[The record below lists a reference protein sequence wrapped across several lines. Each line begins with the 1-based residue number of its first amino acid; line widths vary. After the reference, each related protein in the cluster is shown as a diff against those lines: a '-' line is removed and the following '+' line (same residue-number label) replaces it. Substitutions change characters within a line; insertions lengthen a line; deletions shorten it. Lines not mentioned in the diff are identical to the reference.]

1 MNYFLHIY
9 NKKLRMDCGYL
20 TLAEFAIW
28 YDHESPKKEH
38 ENWFKKYSNGQ
49 LKFEDSKIVSV
60 CQNR

>member
-1 MNYFLHIY
+1 
-9 NKKLRMDCGYL
+9 MDCGYL